1 MDDSKVKSDG
11 DTPPGDLMSQ
21 VEQRYPLFAAVF
33 TVSPFLYGWELIH
46 PSRIKNPLADLTPA
60 QVLQDVEHFANEH
73 GLRDILDHLKKG
85 ALIARDPDN
94 FETVENMTDDDIT
107 VIARETTHKW
117 RQPWPLYFTIGL
129 CSIGAAVQ
137 REVMVYIFV
146 ASSLRLNVYLPPSL
160 IGANLSFPDALGIPE
175 KGALKARNQWLVGI
189 LNSYVLHISICS
201 SSDMETRAPYLA
213 TAFGGC
219 WISDPLNKYLG
230 RRGVIFI
237 SAIFCLLTPIG
248 SAVAQT
254 WPQLFVTR
262 LLMGIGMGLK
272 GATIPIYCAENT
284 PANIRGGLVMSWQ
297 LWTAFGIFLGTS
309 ANLAV
314 KDTGAISWRLQLGS
328 AFIPA
333 LPLTLGVFLCPESP
347 RWYLKKGQVRKAYQ
361 SLCKLRNS
369 NLQAARDLYYIYTQI
384 KIEEELVGKHNF
396 LVRLGELFTIP
407 RVRRATLASWTVML
421 AQQMCGINIV
431 AFYSSTIFAQ
441 AGANVTEALLA
452 SWGFGLI
459 NFLFAF
465 PAVFTIDTYG
475 RRALLLFTFPQM
487 AWTLLAAGFSFYIPQ
502 EQTAHLACISLF
514 VFMFAA
520 FYSVGEGPVPFA
532 YSAEVFP
539 LSHRGEKPAVEEC
552 GDGLLI

>member
-1 MDDSKVKSDG
+1 MTILLSLLERLPTNGASHGRSISPLVFALLGLPSSMYLSTHCLLLLLMIVANRSSGDG
-11 DTPPGDLMSQ
+11 I
-21 VEQRYPLFAAVF
+21 R
-33 TVSPFLYGWELIH
+33 
-46 PSRIKNPLADLTPA
+46 
-60 QVLQDVEHFANEH
+60 
-73 GLRDILDHLKKG
+73 
-85 ALIARDPDN
+85 
-94 FETVENMTDDDIT
+94 
-107 VIARETTHKW
+107 
-117 RQPWPLYFTIGL
+117 
-129 CSIGAAVQ
+129 

-219 WISDPLNKYLG
+219 WISDPLNKYMG

-384 KIEEELVGKHNF
+384 KIEEELVGKHDF